1 MTRRPSL
8 RLRILTFGMRLVAK
22 PAMARTAEPEV
33 ANARFERTASYMF
46 SAPKGLVQTTEA
58 AMSVIAVGDVPR
70 DRIVLFLHGGAFV
83 VGSSRSYRAFA
94 GRLSQRAAVKV
105 AVPDYPLLQQ
115 ASFPAAPQAV
125 LAAWDRLI
133 LAGYRAENIA
143 LAGDSAGGNLVF
155 GLLSTLLQRGER
167 PACVLAFSPWTD
179 LTLSGETLTSNAH
192 RDPLLP
198 VSRMAEV
205 VGLYLQGADP
215 AHPLASPVFAEFP
228 NPPPTLVQVGAT
240 EILRS
245 DAERIARKTDA
256 RLEVWPDCPHVWQMF
271 DPRLPE
277 ARDAMRQAGKFL
289 QTSFESAS
297 RKPTA
302 SAT

>member
-8 RLRILTFGMRLVAK
+8 RLRLLNLGMRWLAR
-22 PAMARTAEPEV
+22 PSLRRTAEPEV
-33 ANARFERTASYMF
+33 VNVRFERMAPYIF
-46 SAPKGLVQTTEA
+46 SAPKGLVQTKEA
-58 AMSVIAVGDVPR
+58 GIPVMAVGAVPP

-83 VGSSRSYRAFA
+83 TGSSRSYRAFA
-94 GRLSQRAAVKV
+94 GRLSQRAGIKV

-115 ASFPAAPQAV
+115 ASYPAGPKAV

-133 LAGYRAENIA
+133 KAGYRAENIV

-167 PACVLAFSPWTD
+167 PACVIGFSPWTD
-179 LTLSGETLTSNAH
+179 MTLSGDSLTTNAR

-198 VSRMAEV
+198 VDRMAEV
-205 VGLYLQGADP
+205 VDLYLCGAD
-215 AHPLASPVFAEFP
+215 AAQPLASPVLADFP
-228 NPPPTLVQVGAT
+228 NAPPTLIQVGAE
-240 EILRS
+240 EILLS
-245 DAERIARKTDA
+245 DAERIAHKMGA

-277 ARDAMRQAGKFL
+277 ARDAMRQAAEFI